1 MFTRQSIMVVDMPYP
16 VPIPGSAP
24 ARLIE
29 AAMRRFESEGRDAVN
44 VMDVARDAGVTTG
57 SLYHHFGSKE
67 GLYVVIR
74 EEMERRMTERMEGA
88 AAAVGSTGRGAVATS
103 LLVAFDAALRFGVAR
118 ILSEPALD
126 PEGDAISLAIVPLLP
141 PEGGRRRPGTGGRM
155 AGSARCGGRRFD
167 GRIRQGWVALGPG

>member
-1 MFTRQSIMVVDMPYP
+1 MPYP

-24 ARLIE
+24 ARLIA

-44 VMDVARDAGVTTG
+44 VIDVARDAGVTTG

-88 AAAVGSTGRGAVATS
+88 AAAVGSGRGAVASS

-141 PEGGRRRPGTGGRM
+141 PEGAGAAPALAGAWRGALGAVADGSTT
-155 AGSARCGGRRFD
+155 GSAREGLR
-167 GRIRQGWVALGPG
+167 WVLGEV

>member
-1 MFTRQSIMVVDMPYP
+1 MGMPYP

-29 AAMRRFESEGRDAVN
+29 AAIRRFESEGRDAVN
-44 VMDVARDAGVTTG
+44 VTDVARDAGVTTG

-103 LLVAFDAALRFGVAR
+103 LLVAFDAAIRFGVAR

-126 PEGDAISLAIVPLLP
+126 PESDAISHAILPLLP
-141 PEGGRRRPGTGGRM
+141 PEG
-155 AGSARCGGRRFD
+155 AGAAPALAGAWRG
-167 GRIRQGWVALGPG
+167 ALGAVAEGVTDGSVRDGLRWALGVEI

>member
-1 MFTRQSIMVVDMPYP
+1 MVVDVPYP

-29 AAMRRFESEGRDAVN
+29 AAILRFESEGRDAVN
-44 VMDVARDAGVTTG
+44 VMEVARDAGVTTG

-67 GLYVVIR
+67 GLYIVIR
-74 EEMERRMTERMEGA
+74 DEMERRMTERMEGA
-88 AAAVGSTGRGAVATS
+88 AAAVGSTGRPAVTAS

-126 PEGDAISLAIVPLLP
+126 PESDAISLAIVPLLP
-141 PEGGRRRPGTGGRM
+141 PEG
-155 AGSARCGGRRFD
+155 AGAAPALAGAWRGALGAVAEGSTARSARD
-167 GRIRQGWVALGPG
+167 GLVWALGGV

>member
-1 MFTRQSIMVVDMPYP
+1 MVGDVPYP

-29 AAMRRFESEGRDAVN
+29 AAIRRFESEGRGAVN
-44 VMDVARDAGVTTG
+44 VIDVARDAGVTTG
-57 SLYHHFGSKE
+57 SLYHHFGSKD

-74 EEMERRMTERMEGA
+74 DEMERRMTERMEGA
-88 AAAVGSTGRGAVATS
+88 AAAVGATGRAAVATA

-126 PEGDAISLAIVPLLP
+126 PESDAISLAIVPLLP
-141 PEGGRRRPGTGGRM
+141 PEGAGAAPALAGAWRGALGAVAEGST
-155 AGSARCGGRRFD
+155 AGSARD
-167 GRIRQGWVALGPG
+167 GLRWALGDV

>member
-1 MFTRQSIMVVDMPYP
+1 MVGAMPYP

-29 AAMRRFESEGRDAVN
+29 AALRRFEAEGRDAVN

-88 AAAVGSTGRGAVATS
+88 AAAVGSTGRGAVAAS

-126 PEGDAISLAIVPLLP
+126 SEVDAISLAIVPLLP
-141 PEGGRRRPGTGGRM
+141 PEGGGAAPALAGAWRGALSAVAG
-155 AGSARCGGRRFD
+155 GSAAASARD
-167 GRIRQGWVALGPG
+167 GLRWVLDVV